1 MQIIFSI
8 FLKYSLLQPIKA
20 TMKFSTFFLTVF
32 VLSLFNKTLAQ
43 ENTKTPVAI
52 LKADKDYD
60 KLAYIDAIETYKRIA
75 KKGYKS
81 VDMFQKLGNSYY
93 FNAELEEAAKWYG
106 ELFAMN
112 EKISDPEYYYR
123 YAQSL
128 KSVKNYKLADE
139 MMVLFNKESGND
151 ERAILFNE
159 NRNYLETIKS
169 NSGRFV
175 IQDAGINSEYSDFG
189 SALSENLLVFTS
201 CREVVGVNQK
211 KMQWTNESFSN
222 LFGAE
227 FNSNGTLGSPEKL
240 SKALN
245 SKFNESTP
253 TFSKDGTTMYFTRN
267 NYIDGK
273 RGANEKKTTLLKL
286 YKATKNGDDWEDIT
300 ELPFNSD
307 QYSVAHP
314 ALSPDEKYLYF
325 ASDMPGSL
333 GQADLWRVEIIGD
346 KFGPCQNLGMGIN
359 TPGRETF
366 PSINA
371 LNELYFATDGRPGL
385 GGLDIFVTQLGTDNS
400 IGECINIG
408 SPINSN
414 KDDFALL
421 MDNKTRSGFFTS
433 NRENGM
439 GNDDIY
445 KFSEIRKMSCD
456 QLLSGILTDLKTNET
471 VTDAEIILQDSRFNV
486 LDTVMSDSFGNYSF
500 NVKCNEK
507 YYLKAK
513 KKDYNVAEVP
523 VSISNVN
530 GKTNQ
535 PIKLSKKVKTVTK
548 DDDIAIALGIKMI
561 YFDLNKSLIRPDAAL
576 ELEKILDVMTTNPT
590 MTIDVRSH
598 TDSRQTA
605 DYNLNLS
612 SKRAKSTIEW
622 LINKGIKANRLTSK
636 GYGESKLVEPCPDG
650 VECTEEQHQLNR
662 RSEFI
667 ITSM

>member
-1 MQIIFSI
+1 
-8 FLKYSLLQPIKA
+8 
-20 TMKFSTFFLTVF
+20 MKFPIFFLTVIAF
-32 VLSLFNKTLAQ
+32 SIINKITAQ
-43 ENTKTPVAI
+43 ENTKAPVAI
-52 LKADKDYD
+52 LKANKDYD
-60 KLAYIDAIETYKRIA
+60 KFAYIDAIETYERIA

-93 FNAELEEAAKWYG
+93 FNAELEEASKWYG

-139 MMVLFNKESGND
+139 MMILFNKESGND

-175 IQDAGINSEYSDFG
+175 IQNATINSEFSDFG
-189 SALSENLLVFTS
+189 SSLSENLLVFAS
-201 CREVVGVNQK
+201 SREVKGLSQK
-211 KMQWTNESFSN
+211 KMQWTNQSFTN
-222 LFGAE
+222 LFSSE
-227 FNSNGTLGSPEKL
+227 LNSNGTLGEPEKL
-240 SKALN
+240 NKGLN

-253 TFSKDGTTMYFTRN
+253 IFTKDGTKMYFTRN

-273 RGANEKKTTLLKL
+273 RGTSENRTTLLKL
-286 YKATKNGDDWEDIT
+286 YRATKNGEDWENIT

-325 ASDMPGSL
+325 ASDMPGTL
-333 GQADLWRVEIIGD
+333 GQADLWRVEIIKD
-346 KFGPCQNLGMGIN
+346 KFGNCQNLGMAIN

-366 PSINA
+366 PSINSA
-371 LNELYFATDGRPGL
+371 NELYFATDGRPGL

-408 SPINSN
+408 APINSSN
-414 KDDFALL
+414 DDFALL

-433 NRENGM
+433 NRDGGK

-445 KFSEIRKMSCD
+445 KFSEIRKISCD
-456 QLLSGILTDLKTNET
+456 QLLSGIISDVKTDET
-471 VTDAEIILQDSRFNV
+471 ISDAEIILQDSRFNI
-486 LDTVMSDSFGNYSF
+486 LDTVISDSFGNYSF
-500 NVKCNEK
+500 NVNCNEK

-523 VSISNVN
+523 VSVSNIN

-535 PIKLSKKVKTVTK
+535 PIKLGKKIRTVTK

-561 YFDLNKSLIRPDAAL
+561 YFDLNKSVIRPDAAL

-605 DYNLNLS
+605 EYNLSLS

-622 LINKGIKANRLTSK
+622 LINKGIKVNRLTSK

-650 VECTEEQHQLNR
+650 VECTEAQHQLNR

>member
-1 MQIIFSI
+1 
-8 FLKYSLLQPIKA
+8 
-20 TMKFSTFFLTVF
+20 MKFPIFFLTVIAF
-32 VLSLFNKTLAQ
+32 SIINKITAQ
-43 ENTKTPVAI
+43 ENTKAPVAI
-52 LKADKDYD
+52 LKANKDYD
-60 KLAYIDAIETYKRIA
+60 KFAYIDAIETYERIA

-93 FNAELEEAAKWYG
+93 FNAELEEASKWYG

-139 MMVLFNKESGND
+139 MMILFNKESGND

-175 IQDAGINSEYSDFG
+175 IQNATINSEFSDFG
-189 SALSENLLVFTS
+189 SSLSENLLVFAS
-201 CREVVGVNQK
+201 SREVKGLSQK
-211 KMQWTNESFSN
+211 KMQWTNQSFTN
-222 LFGAE
+222 LFSSE
-227 FNSNGTLGSPEKL
+227 LNSNGTLGEPEKL
-240 SKALN
+240 NKGLN

-253 TFSKDGTTMYFTRN
+253 IFTKDGTKMYFTRN

-273 RGANEKKTTLLKL
+273 RGTSENRTTLLKL
-286 YKATKNGDDWEDIT
+286 YRATKNGEDWENIT

-325 ASDMPGSL
+325 ASDMPGTL
-333 GQADLWRVEIIGD
+333 GQADLWRVEIIKD
-346 KFGPCQNLGMGIN
+346 KFGNCQNLGMAIN

-366 PSINA
+366 PSINSA
-371 LNELYFATDGRPGL
+371 NELYFATDGRPGL

-408 SPINSN
+408 APINSSN
-414 KDDFALL
+414 DDFALL

-433 NRENGM
+433 NRDGGK

-445 KFSEIRKMSCD
+445 KFSEIRKISCD
-456 QLLSGILTDLKTNET
+456 QLLSGIISDVKTDET
-471 VTDAEIILQDSRFNV
+471 ISDAEIILQDSRFNI
-486 LDTVMSDSFGNYSF
+486 LDTVISDSFGNYSF

-523 VSISNVN
+523 VSVSNIN

-535 PIKLSKKVKTVTK
+535 PIKLGKKIRTVTK

-561 YFDLNKSLIRPDAAL
+561 YFDLNKSVIRPDAAL

-605 DYNLNLS
+605 EYNLSLS

-622 LINKGIKANRLTSK
+622 LINKGIKVNRLTSK

-650 VECTEEQHQLNR
+650 VECTEAQHQLNR

>member
-1 MQIIFSI
+1 
-8 FLKYSLLQPIKA
+8 
-20 TMKFSTFFLTVF
+20 MKFPVFFLTIIAF
-32 VLSLFNKTLAQ
+32 SIINKITAQ
-43 ENTKTPVAI
+43 ENTKVPVAI
-52 LKADKDYD
+52 LKANKDYD
-60 KLAYIDAIETYKRIA
+60 KFAYIDAIQTYERIA

-93 FNAELEEAAKWYG
+93 FNAELEEASKWYG

-112 EKISDPEYYYR
+112 EKITDPEYYYR

-151 ERAILFNE
+151 ERAILFNK

-175 IQDAGINSEYSDFG
+175 IQDAGINSEFSDFG
-189 SALSENLLVFTS
+189 SALSENLLVFAS
-201 CREVVGVNQK
+201 SREVKGLSQK
-211 KMQWTNESFSN
+211 KMQWTNQSFTN

-227 FNSNGTLGSPEKL
+227 FNSNGTLGDPEKL
-240 SKALN
+240 NKGLN

-253 TFSKDGTTMYFTRN
+253 VFTKDGTTMYFTRN
-267 NYIDGK
+267 NYTDGK
-273 RGANEKKTTLLKL
+273 RGISENRTTLLKL
-286 YKATKNGDDWEDIT
+286 YKATKNGDDWENIV

-325 ASDMPGSL
+325 ASDMPGSI
-333 GQADLWRVEIIGD
+333 GQSDLWRVEILKD
-346 KFGPCQNLGMGIN
+346 KYGECQNLGMGIN

-371 LNELYFATDGRPGL
+371 GNELYFATDGRPGL
-385 GGLDIFVTQLGTDNS
+385 GGLDIFVTQLGIDNS

-408 SPINSN
+408 APINSSN
-414 KDDFALL
+414 DDFALL

-433 NRENGM
+433 NRDGGK

-445 KFSEIRKMSCD
+445 KFSEIRKISCD
-456 QLLSGILTDLKTNET
+456 QLLSGIITDLKTNEII
-471 VTDAEIILQDSRFNV
+471 TDSEIILQDSRFNI
-486 LDTVMSDSFGNYSF
+486 LDTVISDSFGNYSF

-513 KKDYNVAEVP
+513 KKDYATAEVP

-530 GKTNQ
+530 GKTDQ
-535 PIKLSKKVKTVTK
+535 PIKLGKKVKTVSK

-561 YFDLNKSLIRPDAAL
+561 YFDLNKSAIRSDAAL
-576 ELEKILDVMTTNPT
+576 ELEKILDVMTANPS

-598 TDSRQTA
+598 TDSRQTSQ
-605 DYNLNLS
+605 YNIILS
-612 SKRAKSTIEW
+612 SKRAKSTVDW
-622 LINKGIKANRLTSK
+622 LIKKGIKANKLTSK
-636 GYGESKLVEPCPDG
+636 GYGESKLVEPCPDL